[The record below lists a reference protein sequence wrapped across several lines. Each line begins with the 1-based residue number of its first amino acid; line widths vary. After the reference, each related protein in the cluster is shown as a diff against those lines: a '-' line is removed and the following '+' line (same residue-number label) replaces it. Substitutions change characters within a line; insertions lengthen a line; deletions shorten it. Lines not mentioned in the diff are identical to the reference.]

1 MMMKKLIILFA
12 FLSLSSVFGQR
23 GSNEKIKALKTAH
36 ITDALDLTPAEAEKF
51 WPVFNDY
58 EERMQQLRKNERREI
73 MSVVRSGINSLSE
86 ADANEVIDKML
97 EYKSL
102 ELEYQEELVNQ
113 LRKVISPQKILRLR
127 KAEDDFRKML
137 VERLRHHKGKS

>member
-1 MMMKKLIILFA
+1 MMMKHLIILFA
-12 FLSLSSVFGQR
+12 LLSLSSVLGQR

-36 ITDALDLTPAEAEKF
+36 ITDALDLTPSEAEKF
-51 WPVFNDY
+51 WPVYNDY
-58 EERMQQLRKNERREI
+58 EERMQQLRRNERREI
-73 MSVVRSGINSLSE
+73 ISVARSGVDALSE
-86 ADANEVIDKML
+86 ADANDVIDKML
-97 EYKSL
+97 DYKSL
-102 ELEYQEELVNQ
+102 ELEYQKELVKQ